1 MSAESQQKDNTQVF
15 IFQDRPK
22 DANAVVIAW
31 RGTDPFNVDNWLTD
45 FNFSLLQ
52 LQQEL
57 DMNVHHGFLKAIGLY
72 DQVRK

>member
-22 DANAVVIAW
+22 DANAVVITW

-57 DMNVHHGFLKAIGLY
+57 EMNVHHGFLKALGLY